1 MRDLLYSIYVL
12 VIIYCALTIIYE
24 LIWDDPP
31 VLAVKPVSIETD
43 HVRDIPATSTMK
55 FCF

>member
-24 LIWDDPP
+24 LIWDDPA
-31 VLAVKPVSIETD
+31 VLEVKPVSVETD
-43 HVRDIPATSTMK
+43 HVRGVPMTSTMK
-55 FCF
+55 YCF

>member
-43 HVRDIPATSTMK
+43 HVRGIPATSTMK